1 MNEQGSPAACCEGA
15 QCRRCLRE
23 FLIWHTKFWFLSPNP
38 LLWSTRD
45 RFQETC
51 VKYSTPGNS
60 QALVWTGKFC
70 DVDPWILISIICRQ
84 GVWVVPLCLN
94 VDWEPYQLTLLTG
107 TAEQTVIHVNTDP
120 ERCHSDGAAA
130 QFRFTVDVHEL
141 LEIGMC
147 PLSRAACFPS
157 NTGVEVFES

>member
-1 MNEQGSPAACCEGA
+1 M
-15 QCRRCLRE
+15 
-23 FLIWHTKFWFLSPNP
+23 
-38 LLWSTRD
+38 
-45 RFQETC
+45 
-51 VKYSTPGNS
+51 
-60 QALVWTGKFC
+60 
-70 DVDPWILISIICRQ
+70 
-84 GVWVVPLCLN
+84 VPLCLN

-120 ERCHSDGAAA
+120 ERCHSDEAAA

-157 NTGVEVFES
+157 NTGIEVFES